1 MDFLYNKEFI
11 MYNDVS
17 CSYEKILLTN
27 FTWFGTLFM
36 LAAYRTEWVKKQR
49 ELSP

>member
-1 MDFLYNKEFI
+1 

-27 FTWFGTLFM
+27 QAWFDTLFM
-36 LAAYRTEWVKKQR
+36 LAAYRAEWV
-49 ELSP
+49 